1 MKTISTEK
9 GIFSIDDIID
19 HYISII
25 NIRPRVLFSH
35 FLVEGYKITALSN
48 IDPQC
53 AGPCLD
59 AKIML
64 GMLITLLDDLADN
77 PRYFNPELLRIL
89 YQIGGQSPSFK
100 SSVFSE
106 HELEIIELTEFLIM
120 NIKKILSSL
129 PNYQSL
135 YKIFLFDIWQIYLS
149 NRYSELM
156 TAIPAVRNLTE
167 AKFYGPYN
175 MGMVAAGMIDL
186 MATSSLELNE
196 LGKCREIFLL
206 GQRLGRIGNLIA
218 TYEREQN
225 EDDLTSEISIYNEIN
240 FHHHSS
246 YQEILKHE
254 HELGLREISHHEH
267 SIKNFNTSLYSVGL
281 EKLFALHQSMIGTI

>member
-1 MKTISTEK
+1 MSTISAKQQTLT
-9 GIFSIDDIID
+9 IDEIID
-19 HYISII
+19 HYLSII

-35 FLVEGYKITALSN
+35 FLVEGYKITALN
-48 IDPQC
+48 TIDPQW
-53 AGPCLD
+53 AKRSLD

-89 YQIGGQSPSFK
+89 YQIGGQYPQFK
-100 SSVFSE
+100 KRFFSA
-106 HELEIIELTEFLIM
+106 HELKIIKLTEFLIM
-120 NIKKILSSL
+120 NIKKTLFSL
-129 PNYQSL
+129 PNYNSL

-156 TAIPAVRNLTE
+156 TAFPAVRNLTE
-167 AKFYGPYN
+167 AKLYGPYN

-186 MATSSLELNE
+186 MASSSAMIDE

-218 TYEREQN
+218 TYEREKN
-225 EDDLTSEISIYNEIN
+225 EKDLTNEIFIYNNATI
-240 FHHHSS
+240 HSHNN
-246 YQEILKHE
+246 YREILKKE
-254 HELGLREISHHEH
+254 HDVGIENIFHQAN
-267 SIKNFNTSLYSVGL
+267 SIKSFNTQLYSIGL
-281 EKLFALHQSMIGTI
+281 EKLFSLHQSMTGTI